1 MEDKYQS
8 SFWKLQR
15 ELLELRRTF
24 EQLQIHAHPP
34 ELLVSILYSSLVN
47 AITAAED
54 IISFLEKDMA
64 VVRNENLFP
73 EWYQACVW
81 KYFRLLETLRI
92 SFDFVTSVRDF
103 REFVSEDRIVEL
115 KDRLFILLKKSKL
128 FAKRISKGS
137 RIFFSLDKI

>member
-1 MEDKYQS
+1 MEDKYDS
-8 SFWKLQR
+8 SFWELQR

-34 ELLVSILYSSLVN
+34 VLLVSILYSSLVN

-73 EWYQACVW
+73 EWYQTCVW
-81 KYFRLLETLRI
+81 KYFKLLERLRI
-92 SFDFVTSVRDF
+92 SFDFVTSERDF
-103 REFVSEDRIVEL
+103 RQFVSEDRIADL
-115 KDRLFILLKKSKL
+115 KNRLYFLLKKSKIFGL
-128 FAKRISKGS
+128 KLSKES
-137 RIFFSLDKI
+137 RIFLPLRRI